1 MLTCFYSELSFRLV
15 SGHEVIYTS
24 GDALFR
30 DFIIFDLDGN
40 EIRPKQLTD
49 DTVKV
54 ITYAECEVLSDDAQI
69 DVSYMAN
76 YRISTVFLNEES
88 LLLISDKVLST
99 DVAAIRNE
107 ICTKRKYYGVI
118 IKDAF
123 KML

>member
-1 MLTCFYSELSFRLV
+1 MR
-15 SGHEVIYTS
+15 
-24 GDALFR
+24 
-30 DFIIFDLDGN
+30 
-40 EIRPKQLTD
+40 
-49 DTVKV
+49 
-54 ITYAECEVLSDDAQI
+54 VLSDDAQI

-123 KML
+123 KNALMFIQTFRNTIEGSYKRDQ